1 VNKTLENDLL
11 LLLLL
16 LNGTEVKTEKMNKIR
31 HCNWRSVWQLSV
43 CDRLTC

>member
-16 LNGTEVKTEKMNKIR
+16 LNGTEVKTEK
-31 HCNWRSVWQLSV
+31 
-43 CDRLTC
+43 